1 MNNVRHWIFTPDM
14 NLDGSVTISDIGLW
28 VNWLFTYP
36 GDWVILKLTHSDI
49 GRFFEFSTA
58 DYGGFLS
65 FWISIFVFIALP
77 FMASAFLVGREEFNE
92 NASPEEKLKD
102 RRFWSIV
109 QFTIF
114 SAFVMYIATQVGE
127 TWFMV
132 ASLLMFAM
140 SSMLLFTSNRWN
152 K

>member
-1 MNNVRHWIFTPDM
+1 MSSRIWSFTADM
-14 NLDGSVTISDIGLW
+14 NFDGLVTISDIGLW
-28 VNWLFTYP
+28 VNWIFTYP
-36 GDWVILKLTHSDI
+36 GDWVILKLSHNSI

-102 RRFWSIV
+102 RKFWSIV

-114 SAFVMYIATQVGE
+114 SAFFLYISVIVGE
-127 TWFMV
+127 AWVVVMF
-132 ASLLMFAM
+132 ALMFTTGLI
-140 SSMLLFTSNRWN
+140 LLFTLRRWN
-152 K
+152 R